1 MNSDPVWLYVGN
13 GGCSVGK
20 PTYRVDELMWFHNVG
35 LSGKDGTIHR
45 NWQVKTLDTILK
57 DNHHV
62 DVQSTTALYVSLTR
76 LVYSTLSAPARP
88 RPRTFT

>member
-62 DVQSTTALYVSLTR
+62 DVQSTALHLTHTACI
-76 LVYSTLSAPARP
+76 
-88 RPRTFT
+88 